1 MDTNKNSYTIIYSIV
16 MVVVVAAV
24 LAFVSLSL
32 KDRQNENISNEKQQ
46 YLLASVG
53 LGADANFN
61 EVIKEAIV
69 VDGNGNIINTAT
81 SDIAKSEAFNISTSE
96 QTAKIKA
103 LATLPEA
110 EQEAARGELRLPVF
124 IADLPDGSQ
133 AYIFSAY
140 GAGLWGPIWGWISL
154 KTDLNTISGVKFDHS
169 GETPGLGA
177 EIATPTFA
185 GQFAGKEIFAESEF
199 TSIAIVKGGAKEG
212 SLNEVDAISGGTITS
227 KALDASIRM
236 WFEAYLPYLK
246 SLHTLAA
253 TPMPLEGEIIET
265 QEVVENK

>member
-1 MDTNKNSYTIIYSIV
+1 
-16 MVVVVAAV
+16 MVVIVAAV

-32 KDRQNENISNEKQQ
+32 KDKQNENISNEKQQ

-53 LGADANFN
+53 LGADANFA

-69 VDGNGNIINTAT
+69 VDGNGKVVNTAT

-96 QTAKIKA
+96 QTSLMKDGAPK
-103 LATLPEA
+103 E
-110 EQEAARGELRLPVF
+110 ELRLPVF

-140 GAGLWGPIWGWISL
+140 GAGLWGPIWGWVSL
-154 KTDLNTISGVKFDHS
+154 KTDLSTVVGVKFDHS

-177 EIATPTFA
+177 EIATPKFA
-185 GQFAGKEIFAESEF
+185 GQFTGKEMFTEGEF

-212 SLNEVDAISGGTITS
+212 STNEVDAISGGTITS

-236 WFEAYLPYLK
+236 WMEAYLPYIK
-246 SLHTLAA
+246 SLQALAA
-253 TPMPLEGEIIET
+253 TPMPIEGEVVAT
-265 QEVVENK
+265 QEVVENN